1 MTSSTVLAKQDAGPV
16 RPALDDPGRTA
27 LRAAIRAEIARA
39 RPRPVAVRTLELLA
53 EAAAAP
59 DADGSGIRILD
70 RHGAGRLR
78 GDTSEPMTLADLVAE
93 LQERHPGLF
102 LPPEPEPAPQVEEPR
117 DSALLSGAYEMK
129 AATARFVETQSE
141 RARSLAERSSV
152 QGRVLAQNAAG
163 RFATLRTSL
172 RGRFARPADA
182 VSDGTG
188 AADAARQAD
197 PVEAWNT
204 GPGRLGDTVRD
215 GLETLRDR
223 LGFGQDIGDEGANR
237 QRRWLTGAS
246 VAALV
251 AVIAAG
257 LVLEGRPP
265 ETARP
270 ATTERPPSPATA
282 PKGAAPAAPAAPPA
296 ATPAAPDTVT
306 PPPETGGDAEPDA
319 TPPPPNSVTGPVQV
333 VDTATLKV
341 GGKVV
346 RLFGVEW
353 VRGGQAEELA
363 RYIGGRTVTCQ
374 PAPGSETMNC
384 LVDGRDLSE
393 VVLFN
398 GGGRASPEA
407 SPELVAAEDHARSER
422 LGVWKR

>member
-1 MTSSTVLAKQDAGPV
+1 MTSSTVAAKQDAGPA

-27 LRAAIRAEIARA
+27 LRAAIQAEIARA

-53 EAAAAP
+53 QAATLP
-59 DADGSGIRILD
+59 DPDGTGIRIVD
-70 RHGAGRLR
+70 RSGTVRLR
-78 GDTSEPMTLADLVAE
+78 ADASGPMTLSDLVAE
-93 LQERHPGLF
+93 LQEHHPALF
-102 LPPEPEPAPQVEEPR
+102 LPPVPEPEPAPPAEEAR

-152 QGRVLAQNAAG
+152 QGRALAQTAAG
-163 RFATLRTSL
+163 RFSTLRTRL
-172 RGRFARPADA
+172 RGRLARAGDP
-182 VSDGTG
+182 G
-188 AADAARQAD
+188 AAGEPRPGPAD
-197 PVEAWNT
+197 PVTAWNT
-204 GPGRLGDTVRD
+204 GPGRFGDAVRD
-215 GLETLRDR
+215 RLDRLRDR
-223 LGFGQDIGDEGANR
+223 LGSRDD
-237 QRRWLTGAS
+237 LGAS
-246 VAALV
+246 ARHRGWLAGAGAATLV
-251 AVIAAG
+251 AVLGAV
-257 LVLEGRPP
+257 LVLAGRAP
-265 ETARP
+265 EPTRTATNEP
-270 ATTERPPSPATA
+270 APSRTAT
-282 PKGAAPAAPAAPPA
+282 PPAAPPA
-296 ATPAAPDTVT
+296 TPPAAPSAAATPNTPDTVT
-306 PPPETGGDAEPDA
+306 PPPETGGDPEPDPS
-319 TPPPPNSVTGPVQV
+319 PPPANAVRGTVQV
-333 VDTATLKV
+333 IDTATLKV

>member
-1 MTSSTVLAKQDAGPV
+1 MRGRCV
-16 RPALDDPGRTA
+16 RPSTIPAAPPSARRSGRRSPA
-27 LRAAIRAEIARA
+27 PARA
-39 RPRPVAVRTLELLA
+39 PVAVRTLELLA

-223 LGFGQDIGDEGANR
+223 LGFGRDIGDEGANR

-257 LVLEGRPP
+257 LVPGGPPARNRAPRHHRAAAIPGDRAQGRRPGRPCGP
-265 ETARP
+265 AGRDAGRP
-270 ATTERPPSPATA
+270 
-282 PKGAAPAAPAAPPA
+282 
-296 ATPAAPDTVT
+296 
-306 PPPETGGDAEPDA
+306 
-319 TPPPPNSVTGPVQV
+319 
-333 VDTATLKV
+333 
-341 GGKVV
+341 
-346 RLFGVEW
+346 
-353 VRGGQAEELA
+353 
-363 RYIGGRTVTCQ
+363 RYGH
-374 PAPGSETMNC
+374 PAP
-384 LVDGRDLSE
+384 RDRRRR
-393 VVLFN
+393 
-398 GGGRASPEA
+398 RARCDP
-407 SPELVAAEDHARSER
+407 ARLR
-422 LGVWKR
+422 TP